1 MTVLSSESLRHL
13 FLNFLRTWAISTV
26 RWSLPAGP
34 GVTSSRTCWKTT
46 ALQTTTTASSPT
58 WENTRKTKHPGDP
71 AGVSVTDQPLFVLQS
86 CTSSGADF
94 TDLAEIVS
102 RIEPVQ
108 GYVTEG
114 ERSSASTRTCVHHS
128 WCPWSLPL
136 PTQVPWRMIAD
147 IMNVI
152 NKKVT
157 ASTWR
162 FILK

>member
-1 MTVLSSESLRHL
+1 MTVFFSYTFHHL
-13 FLNFLRTWAISTV
+13 FLNCLRTWAISTV

-34 GVTSSRTCWKTT
+34 GATSSRTCWKTT

-58 WENTRKTKHPGDP
+58 WESTRKTKSPGDH
-71 AGVSVTDQPLFVLQS
+71 AVVSVTDQTLVFQS
-86 CTSSGADF
+86 CTCSGADF

-136 PTQVPWRMIAD
+136 PTQVPWRH
-147 IMNVI
+147 NEC
-152 NKKVT
+152 NK
-157 ASTWR
+157 
-162 FILK
+162 